1 MRVLTKIDANAHA
14 RYCRTWSR
22 WRKAEEFIEKNGEM
36 YPLKDESGRIKYMQ
50 QWPQVAISHKLA
62 LQLTRLE
69 QEFGMTPSAR
79 SRIKVDTPAALNRDD
94 PTLKYLS
101 PHRVG

>member
-1 MRVLTKIDANAHA
+1 MRVLTKIDANALA

-22 WRKAEEFIEKNGEM
+22 WRTAEAFIEKNGEM
-36 YPLKDESGRIKYMQ
+36 YPLKDESGKIKYMQ
-50 QWPQVAISHKLA
+50 QWPQVAILHNLA

-79 SRIKVDTPAALNRDD
+79 PRAARRAASRTRRDAVSL
-94 PTLKYLS
+94 P
-101 PHRVG
+101 R